1 MRMRP
6 VVFAL
11 LIALTFA
18 IPAAAAQPDI
28 PRVPSETPRVSL
40 NAAIGPSFANV
51 GTTFSTTAALDV
63 KLNDRTALVGEF
75 GMMTRAPF
83 HDATEIAAPVTGPTD
98 DSRVNAYHWNGN
110 LKVRPFE
117 VRGFAP
123 YVTGGLGSFISDTVV
138 NDVVLGPTRFEERRT
153 ATDFATNVG
162 AGFNYRLTDWV
173 GIGADYRTFF
183 VHRDD
188 STPRVHRF
196 STGLTF
202 SLK

>member
-1 MRMRP
+1 MRTRR
-6 VVFAL
+6 VLLSILIVLAFAV
-11 LIALTFA
+11 
-18 IPAAAAQPDI
+18 PAVAQSDDA
-28 PRVPSETPRVSL
+28 RVSL
-40 NAAIGPSFANV
+40 NAAVGPSFANV
-51 GTTFSTTAALDV
+51 GTTFSTMAGLDV

-75 GMMTRAPF
+75 GLIPRAPF
-83 HDATEIAAPVTGPTD
+83 RDAAEIAAPVAVSS

-117 VRGFAP
+117 VGGLAP
-123 YVTGGLGSFISDTVV
+123 YVTGGIGSFTSDTVV
-138 NDVVLGPTRFEERRT
+138 SDVMIGPTRFEDRRT
-153 ATDFATNVG
+153 VTNFATNVG
-162 AGFNYRLTDWV
+162 AGVNYRINDWV

-183 VHRDD
+183 VRRDE

>member
-11 LIALTFA
+11 LLALGFA
-18 IPAAAAQPDI
+18 VPAAAQSLDD
-28 PRVPSETPRVSL
+28 RVSL
-40 NAAIGPSFANV
+40 NAAVGPSFGNV
-51 GTTFSTTAALDV
+51 GTTFSTMAGLDL

-75 GMMTRAPF
+75 GMIPRAPF
-83 HDATEIAAPVTGPTD
+83 RDASEIAAPVATSS

-110 LKVRPFE
+110 VKVRPFE
-117 VRGFAP
+117 IGNLAP
-123 YVTGGLGSFISDTVV
+123 YLTGGVGSFTADTVV
-138 NDVVLGPTRFEERRT
+138 SDVTMGQTRFEDRRR
-153 ATDFATNVG
+153 ATNFATNVG
-162 AGFNYRLTDWV
+162 AGVNYRINDWV

-183 VHRDD
+183 VYRDN

-196 STGLTF
+196 ATGLTL